1 MCHNM
6 NLVTVCSVS
15 MLHVWQHGRS
25 GPCRAQCA
33 SPRLSSVKK
42 TPTSCSGRK
51 WWRGTD
57 CSRVNSSSYQ
67 TRGVFSAAWTHTH
80 TRVFKQKTHTADR
93 VRRKSK
99 NTFPGFCHAD
109 KGNVNTMRSWWDYN
123 EILHW
128 HMGGKEEEVKLW
140 KTVKGVAKQCESL
153 GVCGFKG
160 VVYFGLMSLRDSY

>member
-15 MLHVWQHGRS
+15 MPHVWQHGRS
-25 GPCRAQCA
+25 GPYRTQCA
-33 SPRLSSVKK
+33 SPRLSSVTKR
-42 TPTSCSGRK
+42 PLPVAAGSGEVAQIVPE
-51 WWRGTD
+51 W
-57 CSRVNSSSYQ
+57 
-67 TRGVFSAAWTHTH
+67 TRRHIRLEGFSLQHGHTH
-80 TRVFKQKTHTADR
+80 TSVQTKDTHTADR